1 MAVARV
7 EFTVE
12 PFEAGAPGPH
22 VAAAVAAAE
31 RHGAAV
37 DLGPFGSSIVVPE
50 SVAGA
55 VVHDIVQ
62 AALANGATRIALQ
75 VERASS

>member
-22 VAAAVAAAE
+22 VTAAVAAAE

-37 DLGPFGSSIVVPE
+37 DVGPFGSSVDVPE
-50 SVAGA
+50 SVAAA

-75 VERASS
+75 VERAPA